1 MVRHRSR
8 VRGRSIWVVAASVLA
23 LVAASIAVLVARPWG
38 GEGAG
43 RPQLTDEQRDT
54 INQLVSVLMHDTP
67 VLQYDRVVDQH
78 DGRGY
83 VMGRGDFA
91 TADGAA
97 LLVVDSY
104 EAAEP
109 GNPLVGFLP
118 RLRTLASTRSSETTD
133 LPEFAAAWRLAS
145 RDAAFRRAQD
155 EAMSR
160 FFFTP
165 AVNAAAAAGVDSP
178 LAVAIL
184 FDTAVQ
190 HGTGTGADS
199 FAEVLRRTR
208 DRAAGTPRDGVD
220 PRQWLETLLGVR
232 AEMLADPAEAGHA
245 QMWPHTLGRVD
256 ALRTLLAQ
264 GREMLSAP
272 VVVNPYGTAHLL
284 SPPLVDPELVGTPTP
299 SGYLGGPPSGAPST
313 SATTHPA
320 SPNTEGVFFDDFA
333 YSGTGDARFASRW
346 AVRSDPGSPG
356 PPGATWSR
364 SAITLRGTGP
374 DATMVLTAS
383 TDGTA
388 AGTRQAQV
396 ATTKTE
402 FFEGTYVVRLRYA
415 QPRPGQA
422 SVNQSFATISAA
434 NGDGDPAYSEMDVIY
449 LPDGGW
455 GDPEPR
461 LHLAAWHSFTATS
474 EDLVEAEYPQR
485 FDGWHTVVVTVAKGT
500 VTYYVDGQ
508 RLFSTG
514 GKYYPRREMQ
524 VLFNQWFVDGELGA
538 RSVTPDSALEVD
550 FVYYARDAVLSP
562 DAAQEQV
569 TLLRQSGAAWI
580 DSL

>member
-1 MVRHRSR
+1 
-8 VRGRSIWVVAASVLA
+8 VVAASVLA
-23 LVAASIAVLVARPWG
+23 LVAASIAVLVVRPWG
-38 GEGAG
+38 EDTAG
-43 RPQLTDEQRDT
+43 RPQLTNEQRDT

-109 GNPLVGFLP
+109 GNPLVGFIP
-118 RLRTLASTRSSETTD
+118 KLRTLASTRSSETTD
-133 LPEFAAAWRLAS
+133 LPGFAGAWRLAS

-155 EAMSR
+155 DAMGR

-165 AVNAAAAAGVDSP
+165 AINAATEAGIASP

-190 HGTGTGADS
+190 HGTGTGPDS
-199 FAEVLRRTR
+199 FGEVLRRTR
-208 DRAAGTPRDGVD
+208 DRASGTPRDGVD

-232 AEMLADPAEAGHA
+232 ADMLADPAEPAHA
-245 QMWPHTLGRVD
+245 QMWPHTMGRID
-256 ALRTLLAQ
+256 ALRTLLARGQ
-264 GREMLSAP
+264 EMLAAP
-272 VVVNPYGTAHLL
+272 VIVNPYGTAHLL
-284 SPPLVDPELVGTPTP
+284 SPPLVDPELLGAPTP
-299 SGYLGGPPSGAPST
+299 SGHVDGPPSGAPST
-313 SATTHPA
+313 SATTRPA
-320 SPNTEGVFFDDFA
+320 VPDTAGVFFDDFA
-333 YSGTGDARFASRW
+333 YSGTTDARFAATW

-356 PPGATWSR
+356 PSGATWSQ
-364 SAITLRGTGP
+364 SAVTLRGSGP
-374 DATMVLTAS
+374 GATMVLTAS

-396 ATTKTE
+396 ATTKTA
-402 FFEGTYVVRLRYA
+402 FLEGTYAVRLRYA

-422 SVNQSFATISAA
+422 SVNQSFATISVA
-434 NGDGDPAYSEMDVIY
+434 NGDGDPAYSEMDVVY
-449 LPDGGW
+449 LPDGGRS
-455 GDPEPR
+455 DPEPR
-461 LHLAAWHSFTATS
+461 LHLAAWHTFTATS
-474 EDLVEAEYPQR
+474 DDLVEAEYPQR
-485 FDGWHTVVVTVAKGT
+485 FDGWQTVVITVAKGT

-524 VLFNQWFVDGELGA
+524 MLFNQWFVDGELGA
-538 RSVTPDSALEVD
+538 PGATLDSALEVD
-550 FVYYARDAVLSP
+550 FVYYARDTVLSP

-569 TLLRQSGAAWI
+569 ALLRQSGTARI